1 MSDDTKSEAKVQQH
15 DEPGDEVEGHSK
27 HDAKIDAKVERP
39 GVTDDGDEVE
49 AHKVEKVEGRSD
61 EKMV

>member
-1 MSDDTKSEAKVQQH
+1 MSDESKNDAKVQQH

-27 HDAKIDAKVERP
+27 HDSKIERP